1 MPLTGQLEGIITENS
16 GRVTILK
23 GEMCLW
29 GKGGKF
35 GKRGEEKL
43 RKKDQ
48 LFSILT
54 KMKIDHIIKVS
65 IDTFGGG

>member
-35 GKRGEEKL
+35 GKRGEKKL
-43 RKKDQ
+43 RKKSTIFYIDKNENRSYYE
-48 LFSILT
+48 SIN
-54 KMKIDHIIKVS
+54 
-65 IDTFGGG
+65 

>member
-23 GEMCLW
+23 WEMCLW

-35 GKRGEEKL
+35 GKRGEEKEAYNGISL
-43 RKKDQ
+43 SGTSD
-48 LFSILT
+48 
-54 KMKIDHIIKVS
+54 
-65 IDTFGGG
+65 GGSADSA

>member
-35 GKRGEEKL
+35 GKRGEKKL
-43 RKKDQ
+43 RKKINYF
-48 LFSILT
+48 LY
-54 KMKIDHIIKVS
+54 
-65 IDTFGGG
+65 

>member
-23 GEMCLW
+23 EEMCLW

-35 GKRGEEKL
+35 GKRGGEKL
-43 RKKDQ
+43 Q
-48 LFSILT
+48 I
-54 KMKIDHIIKVS
+54 
-65 IDTFGGG
+65 